1 MKYIEYWISILKEQF
16 KNATVEEKRDIRTN
30 IFKNIHLTESQKEQ
44 VWEQI
49 ISIKKN

>member
-16 KNATVEEKRDIRTN
+16 RNSTIGEKRDIKRN
-30 IFKNIHLTESQKEQ
+30 FFKNIHLTETQKEK

-49 ISIKKN
+49 VN